1 MDNLKERFSVIPEIV
16 AQSTRE
22 TNFTGSGT
30 TAYVTDGTV
39 NVPAKPPRGLAYRVT
54 CWGTKTGTNA
64 IHAMNLVLA
73 GTELI
78 SVEADDTT
86 AKDWIAHFLVIFHN
100 PKVQRAAAHIASET
114 LDCGADVADGS
125 IDCSAGGALRLQIEK
140 HTSDDVTVDGLVIER
155 WVMPGSEGLAV
166 TE

>member
-1 MDNLKERFSVIPEIV
+1 MDNLNERFSVIPEIV
-16 AQSTRE
+16 GQSTRE

-30 TAYVTDGTV
+30 TAYITDGTV
-39 NVPAKPPRGLAYRVT
+39 NIPAKPPRGLAYRYT

-64 IHAMNLVLA
+64 THKINLVLA

-86 AKDWIAHFLVIFHN
+86 AVDWIATILVIFHN
-100 PKVQRAAAHIASET
+100 PKVQRAAGHIASEG
-114 LDCGADVADGS
+114 LDCGADVADGA
-125 IDCSAGGALRLQIEK
+125 IDCSAGGALRLQAEK

>member
-1 MDNLKERFSVIPEIV
+1 MKNLNERFSVIPEIV

-30 TAYVTDGTV
+30 TAYVTDGSV
-39 NVPAKPPRGLAYRVT
+39 NVPANPPRGLAYRIT

-64 IHAMNLVLA
+64 IHMVNLVLA

-86 AKDWIAHFLVIFHN
+86 AVDWIAQILVIFHS
-100 PKVQRAAAHIASET
+100 PKVQRAAGHIASES

-125 IDCSAGGALRLQIEK
+125 IDCSAGATLKLQLEK
-140 HTSDDVTVDGLVIER
+140 HTSDDVTCDGLVIEK